1 MLGNISLAGYLMTTA
16 EWDQLSPHCQHE
28 LVLAAGL
35 HEQVEPIETPVFA
48 EGSGP
53 HYGANQRTL
62 GSGAQYG
69 ANQRTLG
76 SGTWRMRMP
85 ATLAAAIDA
94 AAPEPL
100 REESHLVDTAR
111 IVIFG

>member
-1 MLGNISLAGYLMTTA
+1 MAGIISLAGYLMTTA
-16 EWDQLSPHCQHE
+16 QWDQLPPHCQHE

-35 HEQVEPIETPVFA
+35 HDQVEPIETPVFA

-62 GSGAQYG
+62 GSGA
-69 ANQRTLG
+69 
-76 SGTWRMRMP
+76 WRMRMP
-85 ATLAAAIDA
+85 TTLAAAIDA